1 VGRPCC
7 IQGRKKCDAKKNKIN
22 SKLHIG
28 QGDYSKIKLGIENGF
43 KWDEFTPNFL
53 CIRSKRMEGEK
64 PSKIKTIKL
73 IRLLVNRKN
82 YLI

>member
-1 VGRPCC
+1 MWVAHAVSR
-7 IQGRKKCDAKKNKIN
+7 AEKNVMQK
-22 SKLHIG
+22 G